1 MPMQPIEHLVEEH
14 RIIAKAVSVTQEFRT
29 EIQSGAY
36 IRPKRYWMLIDFW
49 STFAD
54 IVHHGK
60 EEQVLFPAI
69 EQQGGTSEFG
79 DTIDQLVAEH
89 MQLLGYISDL
99 RRYAKP
105 AFSGEEAARDK
116 VIKCLDEYVK
126 LTTPHLQ
133 LEDTELF
140 PAAATILSEKEM
152 ARVAKEFKAMDTRT
166 RPQVQSYYKTLVEK
180 LMEK

>member
-1 MPMQPIEHLVEEH
+1 MQPIEHLIEEH
-14 RIIAKAVSVTQEFRT
+14 RIIAKAVSVTQEFRA
-29 EIQSGAY
+29 EIQSGAH

-69 EQQGGTSEFG
+69 EQYGGTSEFG
-79 DTIDQLVAEH
+79 DTIEQLVEEH

-99 RRYAKP
+99 RRSAKP
-105 AFSGEEAARDK
+105 AFTGDKAARDR

-126 LTTPHLQ
+126 LTAPHIQ

-140 PAAATILSEKEM
+140 PRAATVLPEKEM
-152 ARVAKEFKAMDTRT
+152 ARLAKEFKAMDART
-166 RPQVQSYYKTLVEK
+166 RPKVQSYYKTLLEN